1 MIKQLT
7 SAAIAVASIG
17 FAPLTAEAYSVGAE
31 CGNLMGYQ
39 ACIDY
44 QDQYSPDIIQ
54 WSGPHGLER
63 IEVSCR
69 YGGNHDWNSYGTN
82 SQMHVEMVVNEF
94 CRNVR

>member
-17 FAPLTAEAYSVGAE
+17 FAPLTAEAYSVGGE
-31 CGNLMGYQ
+31 CGNLMGYE
-39 ACIDY
+39 ACINY
-44 QDQYSPDIIQ
+44 QDAYNADIIQ
-54 WSGPHGLER
+54 WSGPNGMER

-69 YGGNHDWNSYGTN
+69 NGGNHDWNSYGSNT
-82 SQMHVEMVVNEF
+82 QMHVDMVVGEF